1 MYEVCLN
8 SPEYLFLSFHKLLGC
23 VLFAVSKWYQTVP
36 SGQFSNP
43 DKTDN
48 LIYLLVIP
56 KFSYFF
62 ANKPHDLTWMA
73 DFKVS
78 IISTLSPFWWFFVTA
93 DCSSWATFIAFKTQF
108 NYWHTHFLIFVSR
121 QGLTWIFVSKF
132 SITCKLSSF
141 CRFSMFCDWSWEKD
155 NFDVGT
161 HFFKLPI

>member
-1 MYEVCLN
+1 MYEVSLT
-8 SPEYLFLSFHKLLGC
+8 SPEFLFLSFQKL
-23 VLFAVSKWYQTVP
+23 LFAVSKWHQTVP

-48 LIYLLVIP
+48 LIYLLAIP
-56 KFSYFF
+56 KFSYFLQI
-62 ANKPHDLTWMA
+62 NLTWMA

-93 DCSSWATFIAFKTQF
+93 ECSSWATFIAFKTQF

-121 QGLTWIFVSKF
+121 QGLTWISVSKF
-132 SITCKLSSF
+132 SITCKLRSF

-155 NFDVGT
+155 NFVVGT
-161 HFFKLPI
+161 HFFKSPI